1 VTFARRR
8 GLKRVERKG
17 ASDLGNGRNGR
28 RRLRK
33 LIETWVSFG
42 EFLKTG
48 LGKDGVQRAQ
58 EERFLALKARI
69 AHLLPVLTVVQRGS
83 VSDPEALAA
92 VRDITEMLNF
102 FTTLSTPE
110 PLTKEEVDEVIAQ
123 WHRIFIFLN
132 KLEGALKDRSHGFL
146 MRAESVGDLAGTR
159 GRFAGGLVRF
169 LLAFVTV
176 VGAGVLIVGLLGIT
190 PEQAME
196 SLERAGGL
204 ILGEGTTGPAVARND
219 ERAVSES
226 GSDESIAPGSD
237 AKEGNTQ
244 AEGKPFI
251 RTKEVERKKGRVPV
265 AMRPVLREYGR
276 HLTMILFAILL
287 GAIVLLFFL
296 RVR

>member
-1 VTFARRR
+1 
-8 GLKRVERKG
+8 
-17 ASDLGNGRNGR
+17 LGNGRNGR

-146 MRAESVGDLAGTR
+146 MRAEGMDGDPAGAR
-159 GRFAGGLVRF
+159 GKFVGGLVRF

-176 VGAGVLIVGLLGIT
+176 VGAGVLVVGLLGIT
-190 PEQAME
+190 SEQAMQT
-196 SLERAGGL
+196 LERAGGL
-204 ILGEGTTGPAVARND
+204 ILGEGATGPAVARSGD
-219 ERAVSES
+219 SAVSES
-226 GSDESIAPGSD
+226 GSEESIAPGTD
-237 AKEGNTQ
+237 AREGNTQ
-244 AEGKPFI
+244 AESKPFI
-251 RTKEVERKKGRVPV
+251 RTKEVERKKSRVPV
-265 AMRPVLREYGR
+265 AMRPVLREYGK